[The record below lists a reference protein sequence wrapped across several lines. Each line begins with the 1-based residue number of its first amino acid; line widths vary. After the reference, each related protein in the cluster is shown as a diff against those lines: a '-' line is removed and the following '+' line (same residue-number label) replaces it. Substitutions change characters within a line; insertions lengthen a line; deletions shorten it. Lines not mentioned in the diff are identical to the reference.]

1 MSSCLASCTAAECLA
16 MPSCTAGTTLTLGTA
31 TGAGTYRVYLEN
43 IATGYV
49 SSVQI
54 TVDNTLVVA
63 VDPTTLQR
71 VNPANVYRMWMTL
84 AADSLYDTQ
93 PILVDGNSY
102 DCFLLNFT
110 RTNNTPNN
118 QTLTPLT

>member
-1 MSSCLASCTAAECLA
+1 
-16 MPSCTAGTTLTLGTA
+16 
-31 TGAGTYRVYLEN
+31 LEN
-43 IATGYV
+43 LATGYV
-49 SSVQI
+49 SSVQV

-63 VDPTTLQR
+63 VDPTSLQR
-71 VNPANVYRMWMTL
+71 VNPANVYRIWMTL

>member
-1 MSSCLASCTAAECLA
+1 
-16 MPSCTAGTTLTLGTA
+16 MPSCTAGTTLTLGLATTA
-31 TGAGTYRVYLEN
+31 ATYRVYMEN

-49 SSVQI
+49 SSVQVV
-54 TVDNTLVVA
+54 VDSSLLVA

-71 VNPANVYRMWMTL
+71 VNPANVYRIWMTL
-84 AADSLYDTQ
+84 EGDSLYDTQ
-93 PILVDGNSY
+93 PIEVDGISY

-110 RTNNTPNN
+110 ATNNTPNN